1 MIQSGRRVGMT
12 SFGSANKAEETKGAW
27 MVTFTDLVS
36 LMLTFFV
43 MLFSMATVQIDKW
56 DEVTDSLSTTL
67 NPKKT
72 ESVAT
77 ATADFNI
84 STVFRKRAIN
94 LEYLQAVLLEK
105 VEKDKLL
112 SRTMVQLLDDRLLIS
127 LPGDLLFDKG
137 SKTLS
142 QRAESSMLKI
152 GDVLR
157 HVSNQIV
164 ITGHTDP
171 VPASGADYAS
181 NWELSLYRAI
191 EVGNALR
198 KSGFTQEFMA
208 YGNGDSGFNQLPAIA
223 EELKYALAR
232 RVDIMVLQTGVLK

>member
-12 SFGSANKAEETKGAW
+12 SFGSANKKEEARGAW

-105 VEKDKLL
+105 VEKDKVL

-171 VPASGADYAS
+171 VPSSGADYAS

-223 EELKYALAR
+223 KEKKYALAR

>member
-1 MIQSGRRVGMT
+1 MNRVKRIGMASYT
-12 SFGSANKAEETKGAW
+12 LKEDDKKSSGAW

-56 DEVTDSLSTTL
+56 DAITDSLSTTL

-77 ATADFNI
+77 ATADYNI

-94 LEYLQAVLLEK
+94 LEYLQAVLQEK
-105 VEKDKLL
+105 MDDDKILAR
-112 SRTMVQLLDDRLLIS
+112 SMIQLLDDRLLIS
-127 LPGDLLFDKG
+127 LPGDLLFTKG
-137 SKTLS
+137 SKNLS
-142 QRAESSMLKI
+142 TRADNTMLKI

-171 VPASGADYAS
+171 EPAGGADYAS
-181 NWELSLYRAI
+181 NWELSLFRAI
-191 EVGNALR
+191 AVGNALR
-198 KSGFTQEFMA
+198 KSGFTQEFLA
-208 YGNGDSGFNQLPAIA
+208 YGYGDSGYDQLPAIPD
-223 EELKYALAR
+223 EQKSALAR

>member
-1 MIQSGRRVGMT
+1 MIRSGRRVGMT
-12 SFGSANKAEETKGAW
+12 SFGSTHKADAKGAW

-43 MLFSMATVQIDKW
+43 MLFSMATVQVDKW
-56 DEVTDSLSTTL
+56 DQITDSLSTTL

-84 STVFRKRAIN
+84 STVFRERAIN
-94 LEYLQAVLLEK
+94 LEYLEAVLTEK
-105 VEKDKLL
+105 VDKDKIL
-112 SRTMVQLLDDRLLIS
+112 SRAMVQLLDDRLLIS
-127 LPGDLLFDKG
+127 LPSDLLFDKG
-137 SKTLS
+137 SRKLS
-142 QRAESSMLKI
+142 PRAEGAMLKI

-157 HVSNQIV
+157 HVSNQVV
-164 ITGHTDP
+164 IIGHTDP
-171 VPASGADYAS
+171 IPSSGADYAS

-198 KSGFTQEFMA
+198 KSGFTQDFLS
-208 YGNGDSGFNQLPAIA
+208 YGNGDGGFDELPAIPD
-223 EELKYALAR
+223 EQKYALAR

>member
-1 MIQSGRRVGMT
+1 
-12 SFGSANKAEETKGAW
+12 

-56 DEVTDSLSTTL
+56 DEITDSLSTTL

-94 LEYLQAVLLEK
+94 LEYLQAVLIEK
-105 VEKDKLL
+105 TENDKLL

-142 QRAESSMLKI
+142 PRAEGSMLKI

-171 VPASGADYAS
+171 VPSSGADYAS

-198 KSGFTQEFMA
+198 KSGFTQEFLS
-208 YGNGDSGFNQLPAIA
+208 YGNGDSGFNQLPAIPD
-223 EELKYALAR
+223 EQKYALAR